1 MMPPPASSPPPPPP
15 PLKKPT
21 EAPAPVRVAVWKPE
35 DFADMRVVST
45 QSSIAGAGSGEFHT
59 YRMKRK
65 TEQERLQHLQEDA
78 QKHKAVEEFER
89 RQEERRRLDEERLN
103 KNRSKRQRRKKK
115 GGKAS
120 GGPAADDHN
129 NNNNNN
135 SEGSD
140 QEDGGAVAANSSA
153 TAGSFLDGSLQ
164 QRDDRST
171 AIISAPAPLLRLV
184 RGTLVSEKPV
194 SFSPTLQMHWT
205 VRADGSVKEWAV
217 EQAIQSCWISV
228 EGYLVLKFK
237 DAGNE
242 IRETVMDRI
251 GDYALFTA
259 QVPYRV
265 ESISATKSIMI
276 TSQGANVTKASFFSA
291 NASSQEGAFFAGQS
305 SLATAGSL
313 RKSFPAQVGWQVLG
327 VGEQAKL
334 NQTSKSVVVLV
345 RGKLNVQCAGQTA
358 VSNVVFNL
366 FFFIFIL
373 FLFVFPNQQHVFR
386 CSLLKVNMLNVLHM
400 KLFLGLLLLLGPL
413 PLLW

>member
-1 MMPPPASSPPPPPP
+1 MMPPPSSSSSPI
-15 PLKKPT
+15 KKPAT

-103 KNRSKRQRRKKK
+103 KNRAKRQRRKKK

-120 GGPAADDHN
+120 GGPADDH
-129 NNNNNN
+129 NN

-140 QEDGGAVAANSSA
+140 QEDGGGAAASTGGS
-153 TAGSFLDGSLQ
+153 AGSLDGTLQ
-164 QRDDRST
+164 QHDDRATS
-171 AIISAPAPLLRLV
+171 ISSAPAPLLRLV

-217 EQAIQSCWISV
+217 EQALQSCWISV

-251 GDYALFTA
+251 GEYALFTA

-265 ESISATKSIMI
+265 ESISATKSIVI

-327 VGEQAKL
+327 VGEQSKL

-345 RGKLNVQCAGQTA
+345 RGKLNVQCAGQKA
-358 VSNVVFNL
+358 VRKVVFVCL
-366 FFFIFIL
+366 FFL
-373 FLFVFPNQQHVFR
+373 
-386 CSLLKVNMLNVLHM
+386 
-400 KLFLGLLLLLGPL
+400 
-413 PLLW
+413 